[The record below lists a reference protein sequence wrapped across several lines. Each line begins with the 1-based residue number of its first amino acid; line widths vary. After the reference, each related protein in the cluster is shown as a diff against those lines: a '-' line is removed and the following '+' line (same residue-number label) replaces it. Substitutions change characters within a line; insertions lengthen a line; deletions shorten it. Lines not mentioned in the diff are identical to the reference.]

1 MFNIWGHF
9 HFLDVLAADRKPP
22 GVGRGRGRGRD
33 DTSGRPAK
41 GIGRGQDDGSSKGG
55 GRGRGGAG
63 GKGGGVREYVRDQ
76 RTSNA
81 VAPSPTTISDKKT
94 SVQPSSPTAPL
105 SVCYPTWECSCAG
118 EERKKGRR
126 YHCAVSNNYRFCSV
140 FQPMLKLFPPRQHLL
155 QQPPPHDRDAIILLR
170 SGTL

>member
-1 MFNIWGHF
+1 MQFFFVFNIWCYF

-63 GKGGGVREYVRDQ
+63 GKGGGVRGNH
-76 RTSNA
+76 SL
-81 VAPSPTTISDKKT
+81 IS
-94 SVQPSSPTAPL
+94 S
-105 SVCYPTWECSCAG
+105 
-118 EERKKGRR
+118 
-126 YHCAVSNNYRFCSV
+126 
-140 FQPMLKLFPPRQHLL
+140 MHLIVIWMMKPNRPFL
-155 QQPPPHDRDAIILLR
+155 CPFNSYMDDEPNLPF
-170 SGTL
+170 SWS

>member
-94 SVQPSSPTAPL
+94 SVQPSLPDL
-105 SVCYPTWECSCAG
+105 GVFLRAG

-126 YHCAVSNNYRFCSV
+126 YHCAVSNNYRFCLV
-140 FQPMLKLFPPRQHLL
+140 FQPMLKLFPPT
-155 QQPPPHDRDAIILLR
+155 AT
-170 SGTL
+170 SSSTATAS